1 VTDNV
6 ERRWFYCPIREHWAP
21 WSQRV
26 AVKNGY
32 LVRGYRY
39 FSICKPCL
47 LAIKKNR
54 RRKN

>member
-1 VTDNV
+1 MTDHV
-6 ERRWFYCPIREHWAP
+6 ERSWFYCPIREHWAP

-32 LVRGYRY
+32 VVRGHRY
-39 FSICKPCL
+39 FSICKSCL